1 MSRHIQQRL
10 DFLPPE
16 QPHYG
21 NWVRHLSAEAACNRM
36 AMWLVHGGSL
46 WLTSEQVSGKSHF
59 LQAISLEHPF
69 LGVVRPDSGLSALKQ
84 VDRWCDQLERFA
96 SWAVDMPAGSENV
109 ASGFALFH
117 LIERAKQKNRPLLIC
132 WRCTNEDLQ
141 PPELA
146 SRMRV
151 LEQVNMPVPEDDLTL
166 GRILRSTALTW
177 HWEIPDGVLEVML
190 TYLPR
195 DLATLLDALRQLEA
209 ASFEEQKR
217 ITKSWVKKHL
227 DLG

>member
-1 MSRHIQQRL
+1 MPRHAQQRL

-16 QPHYG
+16 QAHYG
-21 NWVRHLSAEAACNRM
+21 NWVRHLFAEPACSRV

-46 WLTSEQVSGKSHF
+46 WLTSEQMSGKSHF
-59 LQAISLEHPF
+59 VQALLLEHPF
-69 LGVVRPDSGLSALKQ
+69 LGVVKPDARLSALKQ
-84 VDRWCDQLERFA
+84 VDHWCEQLEHFA
-96 SWAVDMPAGSENV
+96 FWAVDMPSGPANV

-117 LIERAKQKNRPLLIC
+117 LMERAKQKNRPLLIA
-132 WRCTNEDLQ
+132 WRCANDDLY

-146 SRMRV
+146 SRMRM
-151 LEQVNMPVPEDDLTL
+151 LEQINMQAPEDDTTL
-166 GRILRSTALTW
+166 RNILRSTAASW
-177 HWEIPDGVLEVML
+177 HWTIPDDVLDVML

-195 DLATLLDALRQLEA
+195 DLATQLAALQQLEA

-217 ITKSWVKKHL
+217 LTKSWVKKHL